1 MAALRAML
9 QIRSTDRTSIDQ
21 QRDSLDIDHHP
32 YHTSHSTPGSAQS
45 SSVQSL
51 STGSSVYGHHHHPSS
66 SQSNYNH
73 NSNLTSSISS
83 VVGVKSTTP
92 AKKPTFI
99 VNLGLHS
106 GAASGNLGLVKFAL
120 DNGQPID
127 SVVNGVYAIHAACC
141 NNNVAV
147 VLYLIE
153 HGADVNARRLPR
165 KYSPEKGVQ
174 TVGTTGSTPLHFAA
188 ANGCL
193 NVVDILLRHGAIVD
207 MTDKYGTSPLSVAA
221 ARNHPEVASLLHQ
234 YSAMQRGIQ
243 DLTPDTEVRDPRP
256 ERRGSTESSRR
267 GATVV
272 TPTPSSSSTSTA
284 TSARS
289 SPTGHSK
296 DPSAQSLP
304 ATVTSRGSYST
315 TRVVGQRR
323 ISLPSITESPSSP
336 NIPAPPRQSCDSGR
350 IPQSTEPLVRT
361 TSSLRSTNSQPT
373 RNNPNNLTISSR
385 PSMDVS
391 RPSMD
396 MSRPSMDM
404 TRPSMDMSRPSM
416 DMTRPSMDMTRPSM
430 DMTRPSM
437 DMTRPSMDVLRPLI
451 DMSRPSMD
459 SHRRQEPARRVMQ
472 RSHTTQDGEQQR
484 KPLEESGDTPTMKR
498 RKSMESA
505 KFLSPHSAMTSV
517 SRRKSFDQLSSL
529 RDPDSKSRRSS
540 SASST
545 ASQNTGS
552 SATSGT
558 TNTSMSE
565 HTPDSTSASMASSG
579 YPQQLSG
586 SEIKALYLSGRTDS
600 GNASMLP
607 SPLTRSISQPVIEQ
621 IKPRRLPVSFA
632 SEPVVRQSLDV
643 QRLAMNQERA
653 SESERL
659 NGLLKNDS
667 DSDLPGQLFRRRT
680 MQEPIL
686 NPSRLSILPRHHTM
700 GPSGNMETRS
710 TPTTPDE
717 MPGSGRGSHYQ
728 QQHHTLSSSQDSSK
742 SLQDIAAPRLSTSS
756 ISSLSGS
763 STVGRFSRIWS
774 SSASSG
780 AAAGGKE
787 NSAPGA
793 VAGNWNVGDFGEAS
807 AETAAQSLVRP
818 ELNRTRGGGGG
829 GGGGMLN
836 RLSGIWSRR

>member
-1 MAALRAML
+1 M
-9 QIRSTDRTSIDQ
+9 I
-21 QRDSLDIDHHP
+21 
-32 YHTSHSTPGSAQS
+32 
-45 SSVQSL
+45 SL
-51 STGSSVYGHHHHPSS
+51 SSRGR
-66 SQSNYNH
+66 
-73 NSNLTSSISS
+73 
-83 VVGVKSTTP
+83 
-92 AKKPTFI
+92 
-99 VNLGLHS
+99 
-106 GAASGNLGLVKFAL
+106 LVKFAL

-234 YSAMQRGIQ
+234 YSAMQRGVQ
-243 DLTPDTEVRDPRP
+243 DLTPDTEVRDPWP

-267 GATVV
+267 GATIV

-296 DPSAQSLP
+296 DTSAQSLP
-304 ATVTSRGSYST
+304 ATATSRGNYST
-315 TRVVGQRR
+315 TRVDHILASIHQLATHSQQPKQSHHLLAAVYGCTPAVHGHVTSIYGYDTALHGHDTTINGYVAAVSGYVTAINGHVKAVDGHVKAVDGQ
-323 ISLPSITESPSSP
+323 SSEAGAGSAW
-336 NIPAPPRQSCDSGR
+336 NAAG
-350 IPQSTEPLVRT
+350 
-361 TSSLRSTNSQPT
+361 
-373 RNNPNNLTISSR
+373 
-385 PSMDVS
+385 
-391 RPSMD
+391 
-396 MSRPSMDM
+396 
-404 TRPSMDMSRPSM
+404 
-416 DMTRPSMDMTRPSM
+416 
-430 DMTRPSM
+430 
-437 DMTRPSMDVLRPLI
+437 
-451 DMSRPSMD
+451 
-459 SHRRQEPARRVMQ
+459 
-472 RSHTTQDGEQQR
+472 GEQQG
-484 KPLEESGDTPTMKR
+484 KPLGESADTPAMKR

-529 RDPDSKSRRSS
+529 QNPGSKSRRSS
-540 SASST
+540 DASST

-558 TNTSMSE
+558 ANTSMSE
-565 HTPDSTSASMASSG
+565 HTPDSASAGMTASG

-607 SPLTRSISQPVIEQ
+607 SPLTRSISQPAIEQ
-621 IKPRRLPVSFA
+621 IKPRRPPVSFA
-632 SEPVVRQSLDV
+632 SEPVVRQSLDL

-653 SESERL
+653 GESERL
-659 NGLLKNDS
+659 NGQPRNDS

-680 MQEPIL
+680 MQEPTL
-686 NPSRLSILPRHHTM
+686 NPSRLSILPRHHTV
-700 GPSGNMETRS
+700 GPSGNIETRS
-710 TPTTPDE
+710 APTTPDE
-717 MPGSGRGSHYQ
+717 MPDSEKGSHYQ
-728 QQHHTLSSSQDSSK
+728 QQRHTLSSSQDSSK

-763 STVGRFSRIWS
+763 STVGRFSRMWS
-774 SSASSG
+774 SSASSA

-787 NSAPGA
+787 NSAPGM
-793 VAGNWNVGDFGEAS
+793 VVGNWSAGEFGEAS
-807 AETAAQSLVRP
+807 AEAAAQSLVRP
-818 ELNRTRGGGGG
+818 ELNRSR
-829 GGGGMLN
+829 GGGMLN